1 MLKGN
6 LTVCSPTVYIFQ
18 SGTGGGTGA
27 PPILKG
33 RLDKNGKEEIRDT
46 STKRHLDNSR
56 TKQTKNGV
64 EALPGRRL
72 SDKKGNS
79 LSTVMRLNKGFFHVI
94 LTHFL

>member
-46 STKRHLDNSR
+46 STKRHLNDSR
-56 TKQTKNGV
+56 
-64 EALPGRRL
+64 LPDSEQSRR
-72 SDKKGNS
+72 KMEWQRCQG
-79 LSTVMRLNKGFFHVI
+79 GG
-94 LTHFL
+94 